1 MKTKKLIE
9 QAREKE
15 DVRRRL
21 VIVARELAATAKE
34 KEKVIYRLKLTAEKL
49 ALTAREKE
57 ETRQRLELIA
67 EELRLKAKQLAFSA
81 SQLAVV
87 AKEKEEARRKLEITA
102 KELRIKASQLAV
114 VAKEKEEARRKLAVI
129 AKELRTKA
137 RQLARVAKEKEI
149 VRRKLAIIAKKLA
162 VTAKQLAGT
171 ANQLAIVAKEKEI
184 VRQKLAVIAEE
195 LRLKA
200 KQESVIQIRL
210 KESEVRYRRLFE
222 TAHDGILILNSKTG
236 QITDVNPFLERLL
249 GYSKGEFLNKKLWEV
264 GPFKNINASKEAFQ
278 ILQKEGILRYEDL
291 PLETKDGRSIEVEFV
306 SNSYMAGET
315 LVIQCNIRD
324 ITERKK
330 MERIKETERLFEEEK
345 LKIASIADATH
356 ELRTPIAIIKGNVD
370 LALNSS
376 TKNTRSPSSA
386 LRAIGSEV
394 KHISS
399 ILSDL
404 TLITSK
410 GGELKNRIV
419 FGDVNLNHLIK
430 DVVVRA
436 KVLAYKKN
444 ISITSAKIPDAII
457 FGDKEYLEKMIANLV
472 KNTIIHGN
480 QNGHTKIYT
489 EKAPGL
495 ITINVADDGVG
506 ISKEDLPHVFERF
519 YRADKSHRSD
529 GNSIGLGLSIVKW
542 VAEAHGGKVGVKK
555 MKDKGSI
562 FSVTLPI
569 KDTNQIK

>member
-1 MKTKKLIE
+1 MKKAKKLIE

-15 DVRRRL
+15 DVRRKL
-21 VIVARELAATAKE
+21 VIVARELAVTARE
-34 KEKVIYRLKLTAEKL
+34 KEKVIYKLELTAEKL
-49 ALTAREKE
+49 AITAKEKE
-57 ETRQRLELIA
+57 DTRRRLELIA
-67 EELRLKAKQLAFSA
+67 DELRLKAKQLAFSA
-81 SQLAVV
+81 DQLA
-87 AKEKEEARRKLEITA
+87 L
-102 KELRIKASQLAV
+102 
-114 VAKEKEEARRKLAVI
+114 VAKEKEEARRKLAKI
-129 AKELRTKA
+129 AKELRIKAKQLAVVAEEKEKA
-137 RQLARVAKEKEI
+137 RLKLAIIAKELRIKAKQLAVVAREKEA
-149 VRRKLAIIAKKLA
+149 VRRKLVIVAKKLA
-162 VTAKQLAGT
+162 VTAKQLATT
-171 ANQLAIVAKEKEI
+171 AKKLAVVAKEKEV
-184 VRQKLAVIAEE
+184 VRQKLAVIADE

-200 KQESVIQIRL
+200 KQENKIQIKL

-236 QITDVNPFLERLL
+236 QITDVNPFLEKLL
-249 GYSKGEFLNKKLWEV
+249 GYSKNEFLNKKLWEV
-264 GPFKNINASKEAFQ
+264 GPFKNTKASKDAFQ

-330 MERIKETERLFEEEK
+330 IELIKETERLFEEEK
-345 LKIASIADATH
+345 LKVASIADATH

-376 TKNTRSPSSA
+376 TKNTRSPNSA
-386 LRAIGSEV
+386 LRAIDSEV
-394 KHISS
+394 KHISG

-404 TLITSK
+404 TLITSR

-419 FGDVNLNHLIK
+419 FGDVNLNSVIK
-430 DVVVRA
+430 DVVSRA

-444 ISITSAKIPDAII
+444 ISINSAKIPNVII
-457 FGDKEYLEKMIANLV
+457 YGDKEYLEKMIANLV

-480 QNGHTKIYT
+480 QDGHTKIYT
-489 EKAPGL
+489 KKSPGF
-495 ITINVADDGVG
+495 ITINVSDDGIG

-542 VAEAHGGKVGVKK
+542 VAEAHGGKVSVKK
-555 MKDKGSI
+555 MKGNGSV

-569 KDTNQIK
+569 KK

>member
-1 MKTKKLIE
+1 MKTKKLME

-15 DVRRRL
+15 DVRRKL
-21 VIVARELAATAKE
+21 VIVAKELAVTAKE
-34 KEKVIYRLKLTAEKL
+34 KEKIIYKLKLTAEKL
-49 ALTAREKE
+49 TLTAREKE

-67 EELRLKAKQLAFSA
+67 DELRLKAKQLAFSA
-81 SQLAVV
+81 NQLAVV
-87 AKEKEEARRKLEITA
+87 AKEKEEARRKLVITA
-102 KELRIKASQLAV
+102 KELRLKARQLAI
-114 VAKEKEEARRKLAVI
+114 VAKEKEA
-129 AKELRTKA
+129 
-137 RQLARVAKEKEI
+137 

-162 VTAKQLAGT
+162 ITAKQLAKT
-171 ANQLAIVAKEKEI
+171 ARQLAIVAKEKEI

-200 KQESVIQIRL
+200 KQESKIQIKL

-236 QITDVNPFLERLL
+236 QITDVNPFLEKLL
-249 GYSKGEFLNKKLWEV
+249 GYSKGEFLHKKLWEV
-264 GPFKNINASKEAFQ
+264 GPFKNIKASKDAFQ
-278 ILQKEGILRYEDL
+278 ILQNEGVLRYEDL
-291 PLETKDGRSIEVEFV
+291 PLETKSGKSIEVEFV

-330 MERIKETERLFEEEK
+330 IERVKETERLFEEEK
-345 LKIASIADATH
+345 LKVASIADATH

-370 LALNSS
+370 LALSSS
-376 TKNTRSPSSA
+376 TKNSRSPNSA
-386 LRAIGSEV
+386 LRAIDSEV
-394 KHISS
+394 KHISG

-419 FGDVNLNHLIK
+419 FGDVNLNSLVK
-430 DVVVRA
+430 DVVTRA

-444 ISITSAKIPDAII
+444 ISITSAKIPNII
-457 FGDKEYLEKMIANLV
+457 IYGDKEYLEKMIANLV

-480 QNGHTKIYT
+480 TNGHTKIYT
-489 EKAPGL
+489 KQLGEF

-542 VAEAHGGKVGVKK
+542 VAEAHGGTVSVKK
-555 MKDKGSI
+555 
-562 FSVTLPI
+562 
-569 KDTNQIK
+569 